1 MFPWPFSEFSKVSL
15 GHIFHLPLVQG
26 DLAPWKKKN
35 DESASFSSLEMCFL
49 LFFVVR
55 GNLPNIPLIW
65 VGEFVLFFFKPF
77 FKDVFVDLC
86 IHSEIYYGDNGDPM
100 NYRMLRELPF
110 YKSQRVYYQI
120 YIYMYTEN
128 YLYPSIYCMLSFQ
141 VCVLGHD
148 RMITYQLG
156 PNTCE
161 TVLDLHVSL

>member
-26 DLAPWKKKN
+26 DLAPWKKRH
-35 DESASFSSLEMCFL
+35 DENAGFFPHWKCVFCC
-49 LFFVVR
+49 FFVVR

-65 VGEFVLFFFKPF
+65 VGELVLFFFKPF
-77 FKDVFVDLC
+77 FKDVFVDVR
-86 IHSEIYYGDNGDPM
+86 IHSEIYYGDNGGPI

-120 YIYMYTEN
+120 YIYMYTVY

-141 VCVLGHD
+141 CVYLD
-148 RMITYQLG
+148 MIAW
-156 PNTCE
+156 
-161 TVLDLHVSL
+161 